1 MLLYKH
7 VSSIS
12 NEVTAWKRPLYY
24 YESGGARL
32 SNNTIM
38 DHEVKKELDR
48 YVSFISK
55 MDGVL
60 NIYLFGSYASGQPST
75 ESDIDLMVVV
85 SDGIDTLKVMQNVS
99 LGLMNRRISLDVL
112 VDSLSDFTELSK
124 PDRVTLQREI
134 KNRGVLVYGE

>member
-1 MLLYKH
+1 
-7 VSSIS
+7 
-12 NEVTAWKRPLYY
+12 
-24 YESGGARL
+24 
-32 SNNTIM
+32 M